1 MTIFGIP
8 WDPLELSYLTNSLSR
23 SDLRPDAKVR
33 CLTVS
38 SDLSFDLRPAFQ
50 FCSFKIRKDMKNEA
64 HHFEISFIMSEGT
77 IALLPYGN
85 ALSARQM
92 DELMKRHLWN
102 VQLSNCFCNVCTFR
116 SFNSPAG
123 HLLVLGKTRKEP
135 FLEENKLLK
144 LRL

>member
-1 MTIFGIP
+1 
-8 WDPLELSYLTNSLSR
+8 
-23 SDLRPDAKVR
+23 
-33 CLTVS
+33 
-38 SDLSFDLRPAFQ
+38 
-50 FCSFKIRKDMKNEA
+50 MKKEA

-116 SFNSPAG
+116 SFNPPAG

-135 FLEENKLLK
+135 FLGENKLLK
-144 LRL
+144 L